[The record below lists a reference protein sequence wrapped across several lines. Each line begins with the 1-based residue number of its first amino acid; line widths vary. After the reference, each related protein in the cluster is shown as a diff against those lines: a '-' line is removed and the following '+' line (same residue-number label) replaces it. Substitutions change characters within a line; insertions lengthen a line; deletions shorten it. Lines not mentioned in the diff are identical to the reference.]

1 MHIPDGLMDPN
12 VALLGWIEFVVAMAI
27 ALFISKGSLKEK
39 DLPKL
44 AVLSAGVFVAQM
56 LNFPIGGGTTGH
68 LIGGALMAIMV
79 GPVAAMIGMTV
90 ILAIQGLMFG
100 DGGITALGLNA
111 VNMAVIAP
119 LSGWG
124 VYTLMRHVLVR
135 GKAQT
140 DGKLDPGLT
149 LAIAAGA
156 WGSVFLAAAA
166 CTAELAVSYAVSG
179 GAYGIAASVS
189 VPAML
194 GYHAIIGVGEAV
206 ITATIVSYVWYTA
219 PEAFSRRLDK
229 AEPRTGLMGFLS
241 SNIAKA
247 TLAVLVVFALALPL
261 YFMYSADG
269 EDGLEATMTE
279 SGVEEGDAIIESPF
293 SYGENYF
300 AALFAGVLG
309 FVATALASIGL
320 LRLMGGAKTMD

>member
-12 VALLGWIEFVVAMAI
+12 VALLGWLEFLVAIAI
-27 ALFISKGSLKEK
+27 ALYISKGSLKEK
-39 DLPKL
+39 DLPRL

-68 LIGGALMAIMV
+68 LIGGALMAVMI
-79 GPVAAMIGMTV
+79 GPMAAIIGMTV
-90 ILAIQGLMFG
+90 ILVIQGLMFG

-119 LSGWG
+119 LTGWG
-124 VYTLMRHVLVR
+124 VYTLMRHVVVR
-135 GKAQT
+135 EKGQVQ
-140 DGKLDPGLT
+140 GRLDPGIT
-149 LAIAAGA
+149 LAIAVGA
-156 WGSVFLAAAA
+156 WASVFLAAAA
-166 CTAELAVSYAVSG
+166 CTAELAVSYAISG

-194 GYHAIIGVGEAV
+194 GYHAIIGIGEAI
-206 ITATIVSYVWYTA
+206 ITATIASYVWYAA
-219 PEAFSRRLDK
+219 PEAFAKRLDK
-229 AEPRTGLMGFLS
+229 ADPGRVLAGFLS
-241 SNIAKA
+241 SNVAKA

-269 EDGLEATMTE
+269 EDGLESTMTE
-279 SGVEEGDAIIESPF
+279 SGVSEGEPLIESPF
-293 SYGENYF
+293 SYGESYF
-300 AALFAGVLG
+300 AALFAGVIG

-320 LRLMGGAKTMD
+320 LGLLRGIKTAD